1 MLISTSLSD
10 PISNSVPVQIN
21 GCVFPVIVQEQFEG
35 DSLFKHMVFYTKLAV
50 GGTPEPRGGIV
61 ETTPYPYQPTANEEW
76 GSEEAAVGS
85 MINPR
90 CINYAHDNASHIK
103 YAHDK
108 ASPLSSLSQKER
120 GTLAPSPSSPVA
132 TLKRQGDHHTSA
144 EFVLESPSP
153 VHDNTPT
160 RLVLGSILGAQL

>member
-1 MLISTSLSD
+1 
-10 PISNSVPVQIN
+10 
-21 GCVFPVIVQEQFEG
+21 
-35 DSLFKHMVFYTKLAV
+35 MVFYTKLAV
-50 GGTPEPRGGIV
+50 GV
-61 ETTPYPYQPTANEEW
+61 ETTPYPYQPTADEEW

-160 RLVLGSILGAQL
+160 RLVLAQSWGPNFKLAKSSSKPNSKPLQFQWTSPF